1 VPVDPDVIV
10 ALETVVER
18 EPKNLA
24 LTLHL
29 AGILL
34 DEGRPA
40 DALRHARR
48 ILETAPAD
56 PGALELESRASAL
69 LDARASLRL
78 LLGERGGDE
87 PDPPA

>member
-1 VPVDPDVIV
+1 VDPDVIA

-48 ILETAPAD
+48 ILRTAPAD

-69 LDARASLRL
+69 LDARTSLRL
-78 LLGERGGDE
+78 LLGDRGRDPD